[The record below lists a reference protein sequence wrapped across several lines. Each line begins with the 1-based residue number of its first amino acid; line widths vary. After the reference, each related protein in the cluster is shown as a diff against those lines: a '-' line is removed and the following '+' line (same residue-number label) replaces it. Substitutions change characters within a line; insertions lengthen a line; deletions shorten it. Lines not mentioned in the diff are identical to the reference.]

1 MGLNILEVKVA
12 NQLIELMERFG
23 VAFDEIGVEVS
34 DEHSSLTQQR
44 AQLQQE
50 AAAAKEL
57 SNEQAFKDRQQDII
71 DIDKVLGSVPKYAV
85 NFLLPDDVEG
95 WQNLSGPAQNLFQHL
110 ERYMPTD
117 VKFDSV
123 NIQGDEPKLKADD
136 LALLSGMLAEALDKA
151 SKGQYIGSAR

>member
-71 DIDKVLGSVPKYAV
+71 DIDKV
-85 NFLLPDDVEG
+85 
-95 WQNLSGPAQNLFQHL
+95 
-110 ERYMPTD
+110 
-117 VKFDSV
+117 
-123 NIQGDEPKLKADD
+123 
-136 LALLSGMLAEALDKA
+136 
-151 SKGQYIGSAR
+151 